1 MRHLMSLTLSSG
13 LAGILAACASPAEP
27 AAAGPAQQPVQ
38 TSQAAA
44 GPAVAQVPALPGFDV
59 TGTDAMVL
67 TATPLETFDNP
78 WAMTFLPD
86 GRSVVTEKGGKIWL
100 LNSDGPKAGE
110 ITGGPSVEA
119 RGQGGLGDFILHPDF
134 AETGAIYVSYVERD
148 AEDDTL
154 SGAAVESAVLTLT
167 ETGGEISE
175 RKVIW
180 RQFPKVTGNGHY
192 GHRMAVSPDQYLYI
206 TSGERQKFDPAQD
219 MAGNLGKVVRLNLD
233 GGLPEDNPFAELGGV
248 AAEVWTTGHRNP
260 LGIDFDSTGRLW
272 VQEMGP
278 AHGDELNLI
287 IRGENYGYPEV
298 SNGDHYD
305 GRPIPHHDTR
315 PEFKAP
321 AVYWVPAI
329 SPAGLIIYDGDLFAE
344 WNGNAF
350 LGGLSSEALIRV
362 ELSEDGSAE
371 EGGRYAWDKRIR
383 EVAEGPDGALYVLE
397 DRQEARLIRLTPA
410 GD

>member
-1 MRHLMSLTLSSG
+1 MRHLIRLTLTSG
-13 LAGILAACASPAEP
+13 LAGVLAACVAPAETP
-27 AAAGPAQQPVQ
+27 AAGLAQQPVQ
-38 TSQAAA
+38 TSQVAAA
-44 GPAVAQVPALPGFDV
+44 PEAPEAQALPSFDV
-59 TGTDAMVL
+59 TGTDGMVL

-86 GRSVVTEKGGKIWL
+86 GRSVVTEKGGGIWL
-100 LNSDGPKAGE
+100 LGAGGTKAGA

-119 RGQGGLGDFILHPDF
+119 RGQGGLGDIILHPDF
-134 AETGAIYVSYVERD
+134 AETGEVYISYVERD
-148 AEDDTL
+148 EDDDTL
-154 SGAAVESAVLTLT
+154 SGAAVERAVLTLT
-167 ETGGEISE
+167 ESGGEISE
-175 RKVIW
+175 RQVIW
-180 RQFPKVTGNGHY
+180 RQYPKVTGNGHY

-233 GGLPEDNPFAELGGV
+233 GSVPDDNPFADLGGV
-248 AAEVWTTGHRNP
+248 AAEVWTLGHRNP
-260 LGIDFDSTGRLW
+260 LGIDFDRSGRLW

-321 AVYWVPAI
+321 VVYWVPAI
-329 SPAGLIIYDGDLFAE
+329 SPAGLIIYYGDLFAD
-344 WNGNAF
+344 WSGNAF
-350 LGGLSSEALIRV
+350 IGGLSSEALIRV
-362 ELSEDGSAE
+362 ELSEDGTAE

-397 DRQEARLIRLTPA
+397 DRADARLIRLTPA
-410 GD
+410 GN